1 MDQIVPSI
9 LLNMQIPE
17 EHRSSTMV
25 PDENHPSILAEMIL
39 RDLVFRAHSNNISA
53 CTQPIL
59 GYENSSSSSPH
70 DASAGS
76 SHFDNHAKWIPV
88 DFPKYV
94 FALVMNSIRV

>member
-9 LLNMQIPE
+9 LLNMQIRE
-17 EHRSSTMV
+17 EGQPSTMV
-25 PDENHPSILAEMIL
+25 PDENDPTNLAEMIL
-39 RDLVFRAHSNNISA
+39 KDLVFRAHSNNISA

-59 GYENSSSSSPH
+59 GYENSSSSSSR
-70 DASAGS
+70 DASAFS